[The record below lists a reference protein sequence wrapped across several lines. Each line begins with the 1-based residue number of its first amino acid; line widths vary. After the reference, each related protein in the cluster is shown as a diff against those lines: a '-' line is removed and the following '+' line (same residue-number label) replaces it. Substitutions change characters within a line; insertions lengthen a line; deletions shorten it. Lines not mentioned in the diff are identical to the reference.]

1 MSFSDLC
8 IFFQKNKKREPNSR
22 EIHPIYESIKEGKE
36 KREEVRMKKEIF
48 CKYIRQ
54 YETDMFR
61 FAKSIVGNQAD
72 GEDAMQESILKAY
85 EKIDTLRSRRKFKA
99 WIFQILANECYQIL
113 RSRKRQ
119 EPTDPFEFCKE
130 EHQAV
135 SQKSEEGEILSYILK
150 IPKQYQEVLI
160 LYYYDEFSTKEIA
173 KILDI
178 PPGTVKSRLSR
189 GRKQLK
195 DLLEMEGESAY
206 EGV

>member
-1 MSFSDLC
+1 
-8 IFFQKNKKREPNSR
+8 
-22 EIHPIYESIKEGKE
+22 
-36 KREEVRMKKEIF
+36 MKKETF
-48 CKYIRQ
+48 CRYIRQ

-61 FAKSIVGNQAD
+61 FAKSIVGNQTD

-119 EPTDPFEFCKE
+119 EPTDPFEFTQQ
-130 EHQAV
+130 EHSYAFNDDWAADIE
-135 SQKSEEGEILSYILK
+135 SGDGEILSYILK
-150 IPKQYQEVLI
+150 MPKQHQEVLI

-178 PPGTVKSRLSR
+178 PQGTVKSRLAR

-195 DLLEMEGESAY
+195 DLLEMEGEGAY
-206 EGV
+206 EGA

>member
-1 MSFSDLC
+1 M
-8 IFFQKNKKREPNSR
+8 EPNTIQ
-22 EIHPIYESIKEGKE
+22 IHRIYESIKRQ
-36 KREEVRMKKEIF
+36 KREKEREELRMKKETF
-48 CKYIRQ
+48 CRYIRK

-119 EPTDPFEFCKE
+119 EPTDPFEFSQQ
-130 EHQAV
+130 EHLYDFNDDWAADIETGDG
-135 SQKSEEGEILSYILK
+135 KILSYILK
-150 IPKQYQEVLI
+150 MPKQHQEVLI

-178 PPGTVKSRLSR
+178 PQGTVKSRLAR

-195 DLLEMEGESAY
+195 DLLEMEGEGAY